1 MFEEPVTES
10 IAPGYHELIS
20 MPMDYSTVESRLEK
34 KHYSNREEVSQPAPT
49 LCGRYVH
56 ADFSLLVIS
65 LQFATDMKLIYN
77 NCIEYN
83 GDESEYSELANQM
96 LDEFKKL
103 CRIHL
108 DGDVVKVTM
117 PESLP
122 L

>member
-1 MFEEPVTES
+1 MAGV
-10 IAPGYHELIS
+10 
-20 MPMDYSTVESRLEK
+20 
-34 KHYSNREEVSQPAPT
+34 
-49 LCGRYVH
+49 YVH